1 MNMSTNAT
9 MIKNKDISVIA
20 ILLFTWLSLAGC
32 DKHSGG
38 RKSEF
43 DQFSRELTVD
53 DWQFKLNVEN
63 QNRLK
68 GADTAAIDGQ
78 YLKATLYLSNGRTQK
93 PLLHSVSADGDE
105 YEANYRF
112 LAFDCRD
119 DLYIK
124 YKDEFIYPMGYMFE
138 PSNGLAGNERLVY
151 KFRVED
157 KMYDEMKRDNG
168 AVEYW
173 YIERLAGLGKI
184 CFTHNN

>member
-1 MNMSTNAT
+1 MSTNAT
-9 MIKNKDISVIA
+9 MIKNKGICGIV
-20 ILLFTWLSLAGC
+20 LTLFTWLCLAGC
-32 DKHSGG
+32 DKHTGG
-38 RKSEF
+38 SKGEF
-43 DQFSRELTVD
+43 DRFTRELTVD

-68 GADTAAIDGQ
+68 QEDTAALDGQ
-78 YLKATLYLSNGRTQK
+78 YLKATLHLSNGRTQK
-93 PLLHSVSADGDE
+93 PLLYSVSADGEE

-124 YKDEFIYPMGYMFE
+124 YKDEFIYPIGYVFE
-138 PSNGLAGNERLVY
+138 PSNGLAGTERLVY
-151 KFRVED
+151 KFRIEN
-157 KMYDEMKRDNG
+157 KIFDEMKRDNSE
-168 AVEYW
+168 VEYW